1 MSRDEYQLKK
11 IKNSHA
17 EASGD
22 FRDSHRLSF
31 TSLPG
36 ISLNM
41 VYLGVWSAMCMLRVL
56 KVLYYA
62 TFI

>member
-1 MSRDEYQLKK
+1 MSRDEYQLK
-11 IKNSHA
+11 KNSHA

-22 FRDSHRLSF
+22 FRDSHRLSI

-41 VYLGVWSAMCMLRVL
+41 VYLGVLANTQQCVCCVS
-56 KVLYYA
+56 
-62 TFI
+62 